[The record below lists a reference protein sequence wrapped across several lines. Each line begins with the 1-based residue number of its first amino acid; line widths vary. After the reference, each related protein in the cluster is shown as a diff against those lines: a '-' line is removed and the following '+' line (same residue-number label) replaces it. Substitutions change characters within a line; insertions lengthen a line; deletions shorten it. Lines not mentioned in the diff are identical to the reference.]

1 MKELLKWIKEILLK
15 GRSDLLSLEG
25 IGLLLIVGLALKQE
39 LLQVVSWFLWR
50 MEVWLAAG
58 LELPEPPR
66 YPAGQ
71 PIAIWHLV
79 VIVIVFIV
87 GSIALMREFRER

>member
-1 MKELLKWIKEILLK
+1 VKELLKWVKEILSR
-15 GRSDLLSLEG
+15 GRSDLLRLEG
-25 IGLLLIVGLALKQE
+25 IGLLLIVGLALEQE
-39 LLQVVSWFLWR
+39 LLHVVSWFLWR
-50 MEVWLAAG
+50 MEVWLAVG

-71 PIAIWHLV
+71 PIATWHLII
-79 VIVIVFIV
+79 IVIVFIV